1 MIRLLAVASLAAIAF
16 VQPASATIITFH
28 ATLSGAKEFPPN
40 LSPGTG
46 TVTLLWDDALNTM
59 RIMGSFSGLTGNT
72 TATHIHGATAV
83 PGTGNAGVATTTPS
97 FVGFPLG
104 VKSGAWD
111 LTYDMTLLSSYNAAF
126 VTANGGSIPSAR
138 TALFNAIDNGRAY
151 FNIHTQAFGG
161 GEIRGF
167 FEDGP
172 LPTPEPSS
180 LALLGAG
187 LLGLTLRRRR

>member
-16 VQPASATIITFH
+16 VQPASATLFTFH
-28 ATLSGAKEFPPN
+28 ATLSGAKEAPAN

-46 TVTLLWDDALNTM
+46 TVTVLWDDAVNTM

-72 TATHIHGATAV
+72 TAAHIHGATAV
-83 PGTGNAGVATTTPS
+83 AGTGTAGVATTTPS
-97 FVGFPLG
+97 FPGFPLG
-104 VKSGAWD
+104 VTFGAWD
-111 LTYDMTLLSSYNAAF
+111 QTYDMALTSSYNAAF
-126 VTANGGSIPSAR
+126 IAANGGNIPLAR

-151 FNIHTQAFGG
+151 FNIHTQAFPG

-172 LPTPEPSS
+172 LSTPEPSS
-180 LALLGAG
+180 LALFGAG
-187 LLGLTLRRRR
+187 LLALTLRRRR